1 MKKWVGL
8 AIVTGLIGFV
18 IYSMFAP
25 EKEEAYGITDPGEG
39 LDVGQVP
46 PQFTLQN
53 AQNEEVTLDDF
64 KGQKIILNFWATWC
78 QPCRE
83 EMPLFEA
90 VDQAHD
96 DVVVLAV
103 NMAHQDSGRE
113 KVAQFLTQQNLTFPV
128 IFDEVGDVAKA
139 YEIINLPG
147 TYFIDEQGK
156 VMSKVLGQVHED
168 VLYQHLGI
176 K

>member
-8 AIVTGLIGFV
+8 AIVGALIGIV
-18 IYSMFAP
+18 IYSMLAP
-25 EKEEAYGITDPGEG
+25 EKETKYGVTDLGEG
-39 LDVGQVP
+39 LEIGQVP
-46 PQFTLQN
+46 PQFILKN
-53 AQNEEVTLDDF
+53 AKGEEVTLDDY

-78 QPCRE
+78 KPCRE
-83 EMPLFEA
+83 EMPLFEE
-90 VDQAHD
+90 VDQAYD

-103 NMAHQDSGRE
+103 NMAHQDSGQE
-113 KVAQFLTQQNLTFPV
+113 KVAQFLQAQNLTFPV
-128 IFDEVGDVAKA
+128 VFDETGDVAKA

-156 VMSKVLGQVHED
+156 IASKVLGQVHEE
-168 VLYQHLGI
+168 VLLQHLGI